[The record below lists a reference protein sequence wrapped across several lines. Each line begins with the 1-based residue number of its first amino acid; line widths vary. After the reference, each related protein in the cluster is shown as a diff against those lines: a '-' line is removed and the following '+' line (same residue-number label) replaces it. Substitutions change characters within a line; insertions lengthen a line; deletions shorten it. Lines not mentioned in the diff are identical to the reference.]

1 LDVSK
6 VEEYPMLAT
15 INRTVDRAFSEATRV
30 ISKAFSTTQGVQ
42 DLETVN
48 SAMERYGLKTAF
60 ADMDTL
66 IAANHT
72 APRGVLT
79 KFVRDSNALLAT
91 TILRLDPLNAINNAV
106 GAQVMLGAELKSV
119 LRAIEGDS
127 VAVGKLAGLTRI
139 ALPGMEGSAAAAT
152 NAKASTLSAGKL
164 IANSLKTYTEAV
176 RDPSKLALYRE
187 LGYVTDISTQY
198 HKMLDDLTLRGT
210 ESVKDI
216 SSRIERAYAA
226 ARKIGDVGEAVTL
239 NKHAEEMNRFI
250 AANVMKQIT
259 DIAVD
264 AGRMSSQEA
273 IAYIR
278 TFVNRT
284 QGNIIA
290 SQRPLIF
297 QGPIGQAVG
306 LFQTYQFNLIQQ
318 LLRYV
323 GEGTAKDAAM
333 LLGLQGTIYGMNG
346 LPAFS
351 FINQHLVG
359 TASGNTA
366 HTDLYSATYGVFGN
380 DIADALMY
388 GLPSNL
394 LGVNLFTRGDINPRH
409 PTIIPVNPLDVPVV
423 ATMGKFLNSIGET
436 VKKTQGGGDKW
447 EAFLQGVEHA
457 GLSRPAAGISQ
468 LLRGVDDGNVFSTS
482 TRGNIL
488 YSHDLFSWASVTRLV
503 GGKPFDEARLLDA
516 MHRFL
521 YYNSYDRR
529 RLISLGETF
538 KTISVDGNM
547 PNPEQIEV
555 FAAKYAERGGD
566 LRNFNKWMMEQ
577 IKNSQTSQ
585 INKIAENL
593 KSPLSQQMQLLM
605 GGEEVVDARSFAP

>member
-1 LDVSK
+1 
-6 VEEYPMLAT
+6 
-15 INRTVDRAFSEATRV
+15 
-30 ISKAFSTTQGVQ
+30 
-42 DLETVN
+42 
-48 SAMERYGLKTAF
+48 
-60 ADMDTL
+60 
-66 IAANHT
+66 
-72 APRGVLT
+72 
-79 KFVRDSNALLAT
+79 
-91 TILRLDPLNAINNAV
+91 
-106 GAQVMLGAELKSV
+106 
-119 LRAIEGDS
+119 
-127 VAVGKLAGLTRI
+127 
-139 ALPGMEGSAAAAT
+139 
-152 NAKASTLSAGKL
+152 
-164 IANSLKTYTEAV
+164 
-176 RDPSKLALYRE
+176 
-187 LGYVTDISTQY
+187 
-198 HKMLDDLTLRGT
+198 
-210 ESVKDI
+210 
-216 SSRIERAYAA
+216 
-226 ARKIGDVGEAVTL
+226 
-239 NKHAEEMNRFI
+239 
-250 AANVMKQIT
+250 
-259 DIAVD
+259 
-264 AGRMSSQEA
+264 
-273 IAYIR
+273 
-278 TFVNRT
+278 
-284 QGNIIA
+284 
-290 SQRPLIF
+290 
-297 QGPIGQAVG
+297 
-306 LFQTYQFNLIQQ
+306 
-318 LLRYV
+318 
-323 GEGTAKDAAM
+323 
-333 LLGLQGTIYGMNG
+333 
-346 LPAFS
+346 
-351 FINQHLVG
+351 
-359 TASGNTA
+359 
-366 HTDLYSATYGVFGN
+366 
-380 DIADALMY
+380 
-388 GLPSNL
+388 
-394 LGVNLFTRGDINPRH
+394 
-409 PTIIPVNPLDVPVV
+409 VNPLDVPVV